1 MTLTLGTLA
10 FAAGTPLFEI
20 DYAEL
25 QQAAGWKGGTLL
37 RANRDE
43 VAYSPAPGAGFSV
56 VKKTEIPD
64 GTYHGA
70 CLDTDFE
77 DRDVSVISETDYA
90 AAVKAFDLSHPKSR
104 VEPFY
109 VKKPHIT

>member
-1 MTLTLGTLA
+1 MA
-10 FAAGTPLFEI
+10 F
-20 DYAEL
+20 
-25 QQAAGWKGGTLL
+25 
-37 RANRDE
+37 
-43 VAYSPAPGAGFSV
+43 SPGPGAGFSV
-56 VKKTEIPD
+56 VKKGEIPD
-64 GTYHGA
+64 GTYRGV

-90 AAVKAFDLSHPKSR
+90 AATKAFDLSHPKNR